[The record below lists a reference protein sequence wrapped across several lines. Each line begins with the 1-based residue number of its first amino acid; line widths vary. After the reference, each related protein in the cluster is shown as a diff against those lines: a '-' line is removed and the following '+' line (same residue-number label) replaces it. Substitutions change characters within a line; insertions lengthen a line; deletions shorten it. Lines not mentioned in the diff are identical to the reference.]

1 MKEEES
7 FTLNDED
14 KLNDINIPEE
24 KKYINIIY
32 FLKIIFLIINFVIIC
47 YNVPKELQDKK
58 TMDITNNDKTGINII
73 DNNNKSNIPNNAI
86 NTTNNKSNIINN
98 KPYKINKTIAV
109 VFAGRKRY
117 LELLIKYL
125 MNLKNNNNKITEIH
139 FWQFTN
145 VKEDEEYLNSISNLH
160 KTTGKFNYFR
170 NIYPVIEK
178 NSFNISI
185 KQEKEGGG
193 AVLLINDKYEITFKY
208 INKLEI
214 ELSIKLGNNIFTT
227 RQKNIYNQKEFS
239 NYTICIINKE
249 MIITGKDDFYIK
261 SSFEDN
267 NINSIKIHST
277 KNSLTVW
284 DYEESINKGLKLFDS
299 DYRSYD
305 HWYEAYKFYLDYDFD
320 ILLKID
326 DDITFIDINRFDEF
340 IDYIIS
346 FKKNVTI
353 PNLVNHAV
361 SLYYNNKY
369 GLVPD
374 NILNKKYL
382 EKPSS
387 LKVYDY
393 YKDGKESVKMHEYFL
408 DNVDKYINN
417 NIQPINLNGQKPSIC
432 MFGITK
438 DAYNKVYTPQAIWKR
453 SNEPRDYIFQDE
465 PYTYNLLN
473 NYIYPRFVCAHY
485 AFGPQRK
492 SGLSESY
499 LEKYEI
505 LSTKFLKE

>member
-1 MKEEES
+1 MKGRES
-7 FTLNDED
+7 FLYNVDE
-14 KLNDINIPEE
+14 KLKDIDIPEE
-24 KKYINIIY
+24 KKGNNVINI
-32 FLKIIFLIINFVIIC
+32 LKIIFFIFNFFIIF
-47 YNVPKELQDKK
+47 YNAPNKLLDKK
-58 TMDITNNDKTGINII
+58 IMDITNNYKIGINIT
-73 DNNNKSNIPNNAI
+73 DI
-86 NTTNNKSNIINN
+86 NDKSNIINN
-98 KPYKINKTIAV
+98 KPYKLNKTIAV

-117 LELLIKYL
+117 LNLLIKYL
-125 MNLKNNNNKITEIH
+125 MNLKNNNNKINEIH

-170 NIYPVIEK
+170 TIYPVIEN

-185 KQEKEGGG
+185 KQEKEEGG

-208 INKLEI
+208 INKFFMEI
-214 ELSIKLGNNIFTT
+214 SIKLGNNIFTKRT
-227 RQKNIYNQKEFS
+227 KNIYNQKVFS
-239 NYTICIINKE
+239 NYTINIINKE
-249 MIITGKDDFYIK
+249 MIILGENDLYIRF
-261 SSFEDN
+261 SIEDN
-267 NINSIKIHST
+267 NINSVKIHST

-284 DYEESINKGLKLFDS
+284 DYEESINKGLKLYDS

-320 ILLKID
+320 ILIKID
-326 DDITFIDINRFDEF
+326 DDITFIDLNRFDEF
-340 IDYIIS
+340 IDYITS

-353 PNLVNHAV
+353 PNLINHAV
-361 SLYYNNKY
+361 SLFYNNKY

-382 EKPSS
+382 NKKSPSNIFN
-387 LKVYDY
+387 Y
-393 YKDGKESVKMHEYFL
+393 YQDGKQSVKVHEYFL
-408 DNVDKYINN
+408 DNVEKFINN
-417 NIQPINLNGQKPSIC
+417 NMQPINLNGLRPSIC

-438 DAYNKVYTPQAIWKR
+438 EAYNKVYTPQAIWKR
-453 SNEPRDYIFQDE
+453 DNEPKDFIFGDE

-485 AFGPQRK
+485 AFGPQRR

-499 LEKYEI
+499 LERYEN
-505 LSTKFLKE
+505 LSTQILKE